1 MADNLDKWV
10 NKDGKDF
17 SELEE
22 LYTGLL
28 RAYTRYIYHVEANIG
43 GIYRKEIHS
52 QQSSDMFTN
61 VPRERQI
68 EALKFLN
75 KNIFDTPNWLIKQ
88 KWIVNIDNDEI
99 ISDINRIQTRVLN
112 RIIST
117 SKLNRMI
124 SAYETIGNNSLKTVD
139 VFKILTSYI
148 INDKNL
154 DVSKQALQVNYIKR
168 LKNVSENDD
177 LHPVVASEIN
187 YELRTIRNK
196 LSKLKKSSKKNNF
209 KNHFDILKE
218 YLNSN

>member
-1 MADNLDKWV
+1 
-10 NKDGKDF
+10 
-17 SELEE
+17 
-22 LYTGLL
+22 
-28 RAYTRYIYHVEANIG
+28 
-43 GIYRKEIHS
+43 
-52 QQSSDMFTN
+52 
-61 VPRERQI
+61 
-68 EALKFLN
+68 
-75 KNIFDTPNWLIKQ
+75 
-88 KWIVNIDNDEI
+88 
-99 ISDINRIQTRVLN
+99 
-112 RIIST
+112 
-117 SKLNRMI
+117 MI

-168 LKNVSENDD
+168 LKNVSKNDD

-209 KNHFDILKE
+209 KNHFDVLKE

>member
-1 MADNLDKWV
+1 
-10 NKDGKDF
+10 
-17 SELEE
+17 
-22 LYTGLL
+22 
-28 RAYTRYIYHVEANIG
+28 
-43 GIYRKEIHS
+43 
-52 QQSSDMFTN
+52 MFTN

-139 VFKILTSYI
+139 VFKLLTSYI

-168 LKNVSENDD
+168 LKNVSKNDD

>member
-1 MADNLDKWV
+1 MCIRDR
-10 NKDGKDF
+10 
-17 SELEE
+17 

-43 GIYRKEIHS
+43 GINRKEIHS
-52 QQSSDMFTN
+52 QQPSDMFTN

-154 DVSKQALQVNYIKR
+154 DVSKQALQVN
-168 LKNVSENDD
+168 
-177 LHPVVASEIN
+177 
-187 YELRTIRNK
+187 
-196 LSKLKKSSKKNNF
+196 LSLI
-209 KNHFDILKE
+209 HI
-218 YLNSN
+218 